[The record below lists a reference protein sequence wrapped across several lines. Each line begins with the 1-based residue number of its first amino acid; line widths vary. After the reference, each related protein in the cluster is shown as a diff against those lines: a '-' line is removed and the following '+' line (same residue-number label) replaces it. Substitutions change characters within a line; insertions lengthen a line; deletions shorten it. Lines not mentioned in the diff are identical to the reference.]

1 VARGLTLPAVVRDE
15 HTPLDAPSAGP
26 LPRLFGDGG
35 HPTTA
40 LAARLVCEAL
50 RERPGARALDAGAG
64 TGVLS
69 EVALGAGAHEV
80 VAVDREPEAIALIQR
95 RLPEVLALCRD
106 LGAGLAQ
113 LGRFDLVVANLPL
126 PELVALAGELC
137 GAARPGGRVIA
148 TGIPL
153 VFAGRVER
161 ALVAQGARL
170 RERRALAGWCALVF
184 DQ

>member
-1 VARGLTLPAVVRDE
+1 MRDE
-15 HTPLDAPSAGP
+15 YTPLDAPGAGP

-35 HPTTA
+35 HPTTT
-40 LAARLVCEAL
+40 LAARLVSEAL
-50 RERPGARALDAGAG
+50 RERPGARVLDAGAG

-69 EVALGAGAHEV
+69 EVALGAGAQEV
-80 VAVDREPEAIALIQR
+80 VAVDREPEAIALIR
-95 RLPEVLALCRD
+95 RRHPDVVALCRD
-106 LGAGLAQ
+106 LGAGLAT

-126 PELVALAGELC
+126 PELVALAAELT

-153 VFAGRVER
+153 VFAGRVEQG
-161 ALVAQGARL
+161 LVDQGAWL